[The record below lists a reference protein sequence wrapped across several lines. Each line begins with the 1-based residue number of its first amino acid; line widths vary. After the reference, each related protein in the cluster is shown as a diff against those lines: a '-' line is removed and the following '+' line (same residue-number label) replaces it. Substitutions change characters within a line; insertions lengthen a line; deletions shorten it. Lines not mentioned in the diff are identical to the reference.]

1 MKATRPRIASIVNDA
16 NTAVKITK
24 GLLSPFFSLDTIS
37 LPWTALRL
45 FADKVDD
52 TEDVDGSLMMCI
64 LNRAVDSFSSLT
76 GRVLCMAEEVL

>member
-24 GLLSPFFSLDTIS
+24 GLLSPFFSVDTIA
-37 LPWTALRL
+37 LLATALRL

-64 LNRAVDSFSSLT
+64 LNRAVDSFFSLT